1 MIIGF
6 KRERVHARLIISTIK
21 AFRKMGWMSSEVNT
35 VLISSLL
42 AIIGAGVPLI
52 IAWLRAKTKQLNEI
66 ALQTKQMA
74 DANHELLAKNTQISK
89 NIERQ
94 TDGINKKMVKIA
106 EIVAFTKGR
115 IKGRAEG
122 ESDEPYEELERL
134 ENQLKSIG
142 DIDFALPK
150 KPRLPK

>member
-1 MIIGF
+1 
-6 KRERVHARLIISTIK
+6 
-21 AFRKMGWMSSEVNT
+21 MSSWTASELNT
-35 VLISSLL
+35 AILSGII
-42 AIIGAGVPLI
+42 AIIGAGVPFI

-66 ALQTKQMA
+66 ALQTKHQA
-74 DANHELLAKNTQISK
+74 DLNSEVLAQNTQMVK

-94 TDGINKKMVKIA
+94 TDGLTKKMVKIA

-115 IKGRAEG
+115 IKGRTEG

-134 ENQLKSIG
+134 ENSLKSIG
-142 DIDFALPK
+142 DSDFAAQG

>member
-1 MIIGF
+1 
-6 KRERVHARLIISTIK
+6 
-21 AFRKMGWMSSEVNT
+21 MGWVTPELNAILVSG
-35 VLISSLL
+35 II
-42 AIIGAGVPLI
+42 AIIGAAIPLA

-74 DANHELLAKNTQISK
+74 DANHALLEKNTEISR

-122 ESDEPYEELERL
+122 ESNEPYEELERL
-134 ENQLKSIG
+134 ENQLKNIG
-142 DIDFALPK
+142 DLDFTLPK
-150 KPRLPK
+150 KPRLPR